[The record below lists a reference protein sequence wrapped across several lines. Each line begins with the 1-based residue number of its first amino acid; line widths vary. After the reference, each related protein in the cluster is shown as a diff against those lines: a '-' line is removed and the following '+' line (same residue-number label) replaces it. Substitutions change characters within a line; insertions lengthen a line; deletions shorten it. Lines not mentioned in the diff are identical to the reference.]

1 MLSDIVSMGRGLYR
15 RLGLSPDPEDSGRKD
30 IKEEE
35 EFKKN
40 PAVKREISH
49 LGLKGE
55 AQALQG
61 YVYLVLDCTQGNPE
75 ALADFLAGE
84 LLDVAEAEDL
94 GATRRQLAD
103 GFLETASELIVVEPG
118 HHGIGVRSQVPGKK
132 GIDALAV
139 PVLETA
145 PALAALEYI
154 HAAVVY
160 TGNQPGLDVG
170 ALAQSLP
177 FLPQGEEHILDHIL
191 RGSDVQEDT
200 GV

>member
-1 MLSDIVSMGRGLYR
+1 M
-15 RLGLSPDPEDSGRKD
+15 GLSPEPEDSGRKD

-49 LGLKGE
+49 LGLKGQ

-61 YVYLVLDCTQGNPE
+61 YIYLVLDCTQGNAE

-84 LLDVAEAEDL
+84 LLDVAEAENL
-94 GATRRQLAD
+94 GTARRELAD
-103 GFLETASELIVVEPG
+103 GLLETAAELIVVEPG
-118 HHGIGVRSQVPGKK
+118 HHRIGVRGQMPGKE

-145 PALAALEYI
+145 PALAALESI
-154 HAAVVY
+154 HAAVID
-160 TGNQPGLDVG
+160 TGNQTKLDEND
-170 ALAQSLP
+170 LTQTLP
-177 FLPQGEEHILDHIL
+177 FLQQGEEHILDHIL
-191 RGSDVQEDT
+191 RGSDVQ
-200 GV
+200 